1 MKNESDQEIMQNAL
15 QSTGRYF
22 FNRDESMANLT
33 VRLTDFEAALLE
45 DLVHQTGES
54 KTALVVNGLRTL
66 ANMLHEDQRS
76 IRLSA
81 EDFDSFLKKLEDPGS
96 APGFLSVKE
105 VATHAEPS
113 REV

>member
-1 MKNESDQEIMQNAL
+1 
-15 QSTGRYF
+15 
-22 FNRDESMANLT
+22 MANLT

-54 KTALVVNGLRTL
+54 KTALVVNGLRAL

-81 EDFDSFLKKLEDPGS
+81 QDFDSLLRQLGESGTP
-96 APGFLSVKE
+96 
-105 VATHAEPS
+105 PS
-113 REV
+113 HQKRSFC